1 MAIEFPL
8 NISLRVVG
16 RNTSS
21 FTSLV
26 ILLIRRHVPDV
37 EEDGVGHR
45 YSQDD
50 NYVSVIVPL
59 VLESREQFDAVYRE
73 LAAHEQIIMVI

>member
-1 MAIEFPL
+1 MGPDFPV
-8 NISLRVVG
+8 NMSLRVVG
-16 RNTSS
+16 RNTSG
-21 FTSLV
+21 FTGLV
-26 ILLIRRHVPDV
+26 LLLIRRHVPDLT
-37 EEDGVGHR
+37 EDGISHR

-73 LAAHEQIIMVI
+73 LAAHEQVIMVI